1 MSDPGLSYI
10 AIAVR
15 DVAAACGFFG
25 DKLGLACS
33 QVQTPTGQVP
43 AFAVGAT
50 AIVVFSEDDAFLTH
64 RRPGVDHIAL
74 NTTNQTDISSK
85 LGLSLK
91 EGPGIA
97 GRMEA
102 RVDPNASVG
111 VAVRLADSIGLA
123 FEPGQHVERVDHIG
137 IASADNRK
145 AEGVFA
151 EGIGCPV
158 ESRQTDMEVRTIVES
173 FTSDTYGVV
182 YHSREPEPV
191 GGLRVSFL
199 TVGDTELEFLEE
211 FDASHGRNVNHGA
224 AGTTRQDQG
233 AIGRYIE
240 KRGAGLHHIALK
252 TDDIDRTLHHLEKEG
267 CPLIDYRGRPGSRR
281 GRIGFVHPK
290 AVGGVLIHFVER

>member
-1 MSDPGLSYI
+1 MSAPGLSYI

-33 QVQTPTGQVP
+33 QVHAPTGFVP

-50 AIVVFSEDDAFLTH
+50 AIVVFSEDDAFLSYQ
-64 RRPGVDHIAL
+64 RPGVDHIAL
-74 NTTNQTDISSK
+74 NLANRADVSSG
-85 LGLSLK
+85 LGFSLRD
-91 EGPGIA
+91 GPGIG
-97 GRMEA
+97 GRMET
-102 RVDPNASVG
+102 RVDPDASVG
-111 VAVRLADSIGLA
+111 VATRLADPLGLA
-123 FEPGQHVERVDHIG
+123 FEPGQHIERMDHIG

-145 AEGVFA
+145 AEGIFA

-182 YHSREPEPV
+182 YHSRQPEPV

-211 FDASHGRNVNHGA
+211 FDALHGRNVNHGS

-240 KRGAGLHHIALK
+240 KRGPGLHHIALK
-252 TDDIDRTLHHLEKEG
+252 TGDIDRTLRHLDKAG

>member
-1 MSDPGLSYI
+1 MSAPGLSYI

-15 DVAAACGFFG
+15 DVAATCRFF
-25 DKLGLACS
+25 DDNLGLVSS
-33 QVQTPTGQVP
+33 QVRAPTGQVP
-43 AFAVGAT
+43 AFAVGDT
-50 AIVVFSEDDAFLTH
+50 AILVFSEDDEFLTH
-64 RRPGVDHIAL
+64 QRPGVDHIAL
-74 NTTNQTDISSK
+74 ALAKQPDLPPE
-85 LGLSLK
+85 LGSSLK
-91 EGPGIA
+91 EGPGIG
-97 GRMEA
+97 GRTEI
-102 RVDPNASVG
+102 RIDPDASVG
-111 VAVRLADSIGLA
+111 VAVRLADPIGVA
-123 FEPGQHVERVDHIG
+123 FKPGEHIERVDHIG

-145 AEGVFA
+145 AEDMFA
-151 EGIGCPV
+151 ARIGCPV

-182 YHSREPEPV
+182 YHSRPPEPV

-199 TVGDTELEFLEE
+199 TVGDTDLEFLEE
-211 FDASHGRNVNHGA
+211 FDASHGRDVIHGS

-252 TDDIDRTLHHLEKEG
+252 TDDIDRTLSHLDKKG

-290 AVGGVLIHFVER
+290 ATGGVLIHFVER